1 MSLVSRNARPTVSPL
16 IVGYFIVRIC
26 KLCQSLS

>member
-1 MSLVSRNARPTVSPL
+1 MSLMLRNAQPTVSPL
-16 IVGYFIVRIC
+16 IVGYFIVRMC